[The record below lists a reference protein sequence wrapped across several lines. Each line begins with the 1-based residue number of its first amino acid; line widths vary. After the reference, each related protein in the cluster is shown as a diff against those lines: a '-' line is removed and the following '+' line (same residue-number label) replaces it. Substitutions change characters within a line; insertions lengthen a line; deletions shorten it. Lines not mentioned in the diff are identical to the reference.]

1 VKPPTVRLP
10 YQRSH
15 LPQSHCLSTR
25 TYTSTRLTWLAN
37 DLLDQKG
44 AEITDIVVVLT
55 SNSNLPAALL
65 LCCFCDVGGGD
76 NNVTAKVAVC
86 CFLQTPVSPPHF
98 AISSWF
104 CFDKT
109 KQRELVCSG
118 SARPLIKAVFSSR
131 QDLIQHVSSCRACVR
146 NKFISLALRW

>member
-44 AEITDIVVVLT
+44 PEITDIVVVLT

-65 LCCFCDVGGGD
+65 LCCFCDGGGIS
-76 NNVTAKVAVC
+76 TLLQRSPSAVSYRRLC
-86 CFLQTPVSPPHF
+86 RHHISQFPVGFVLIRQNKESLFARAVPGHSSKQFLAQG
-98 AISSWF
+98 
-104 CFDKT
+104 KT
-109 KQRELVCSG
+109 
-118 SARPLIKAVFSSR
+118 
-131 QDLIQHVSSCRACVR
+131 
-146 NKFISLALRW
+146 